1 MKAPCVARRHAVH
14 HHART
19 PRVGASLR
27 NRLKSSASASSSSSS
42 NALNTNDDDDD
53 DDAQISPQ
61 TRERL
66 QILFNIDSQGVDTML
81 STSEG
86 REVTLSTDSKVLV
99 SQLRVLHEAIPFAK
113 ENIGVLLVEAPI
125 LLRYDERAIH
135 EALRNI
141 VPSDNKSTSS
151 KDEGSKVN
159 VDVVSCET
167 LCKKCPS
174 AFAHCLRLKLLGVPF
189 KKWELSLREWVES
202 DGDEWAHCFTA
213 RPIIC
218 SEWGY
223 KKQIENYK
231 RQDLTPW
238 TRKDRDS
245 NRVYSVGRKSVLL
258 TQEDDDD
265 DDDDDAA
272 ADE

>member
-86 REVTLSTDSKVLV
+86 REVTLSTDSKV
-99 SQLRVLHEAIPFAK
+99 
-113 ENIGVLLVEAPI
+113 
-125 LLRYDERAIH
+125 
-135 EALRNI
+135 
-141 VPSDNKSTSS
+141 
-151 KDEGSKVN
+151 
-159 VDVVSCET
+159 
-167 LCKKCPS
+167 
-174 AFAHCLRLKLLGVPF
+174 
-189 KKWELSLREWVES
+189 
-202 DGDEWAHCFTA
+202 
-213 RPIIC
+213 
-218 SEWGY
+218 
-223 KKQIENYK
+223 
-231 RQDLTPW
+231 
-238 TRKDRDS
+238 
-245 NRVYSVGRKSVLL
+245 
-258 TQEDDDD
+258 
-265 DDDDDAA
+265 
-272 ADE
+272 